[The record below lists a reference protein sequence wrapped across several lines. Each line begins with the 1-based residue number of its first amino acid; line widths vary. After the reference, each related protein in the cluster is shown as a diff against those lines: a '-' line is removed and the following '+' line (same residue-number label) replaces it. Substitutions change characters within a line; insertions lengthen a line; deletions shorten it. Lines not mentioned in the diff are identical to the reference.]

1 MPLQITLSIFRL
13 YQRNQGVVVSGY
25 NKLFVVL
32 SDINYQRVED
42 IVDWDLSFLTEAKR
56 KKLLFVDEISLLS
69 VLRASVAVQ
78 LLNGSKDV
86 ILSTSCLYTITYDYS
101 NQGAWKRYL

>member
-1 MPLQITLSIFRL
+1 M
-13 YQRNQGVVVSGY
+13 VVSSY

-56 KKLLFVDEISLLS
+56 KKLLSLDEISLLS
-69 VLRASVAVQ
+69 VLRASAAVQ
-78 LLNGSKDV
+78 LLNGSNDV

-101 NQGAWKRYL
+101 NRGAWKRYL